1 MPSMP
6 QPIPDDQDD
15 TSEAEEIVQ
24 GVDTHKDRHAAAV
37 LSTLGV
43 LLEQQ
48 RFSRHR
54 SGISGVA
61 GLGGHVRD
69 TATGWCG
76 GHRLLRRGA
85 GPLPAGS
92 RC

>member
-6 QPIPDDQDD
+6 QPVPDDQDD
-15 TSEAEEIVQ
+15 TSAAEEIVL

-43 LLEQQ
+43 LLSSND
-48 RFSRHR
+48 FPATA
-54 SGISGVA
+54 A
-61 GLGGHVRD
+61 GYRALLAWAGTLGD
-69 TATGWCG
+69 AATGWCG